1 MKLSTRSRRGL
12 LASTALFVALTS
24 TSALA
29 ATAPK
34 FAPEAFDASGKPIAV
49 GTALEACRS
58 QPGSCSFKIDPE
70 GTEQFYTSVK
80 SMGNAVI
87 NCTKKDIK
95 VSRKLNLT
103 TSATD
108 NIGGSISGS
117 GEASGNVSAS
127 ADASSSSN
135 SSSEGSFTSP
145 NFEQGPTSTS
155 AGTTQ
160 SGNSATV
167 AGSQG
172 ASAAFA
178 AAFSAY
184 YDHGWMREQTEETKY
199 EVIVG
204 PGDALVFGA
213 SHAMQRVNGMLTTG
227 SGPTLRNITVDGPST
242 VNTSTFIAESFTA
255 PADACRRLR
264 PQTQPDAQPP
274 TRAATEISQLPKG
287 SHLKNREVIKATKKT
302 ALKTVKK

>member
-1 MKLSTRSRRGL
+1 MKFSVHSRRGL
-12 LASTALFVALTS
+12 LAATAIFVACTS

-29 ATAPK
+29 STGANLTPQ
-34 FAPEAFDASGKPIAV
+34 AFDASGKPLAIR
-49 GTALEACRS
+49 TALESCRS
-58 QPGSCSFKIDPE
+58 QPGACSFKIDPE
-70 GTEQFYTSVK
+70 GAEQFYTSVK

-87 NCTKKDIK
+87 NCTKKDIT
-95 VSRKLNLT
+95 VTRKLNLT
-103 TSATD
+103 TNTVD

-117 GEASGNVSAS
+117 GEASGNVSVS
-127 ADASSSSN
+127 ADASTSSN

-155 AGTTQ
+155 AGTSQ
-160 SGNSATV
+160 SGNSATT

-184 YDHGWMREQTEETKY
+184 YDHSWMREQTEETKY
-199 EVIVG
+199 EVTVA

-213 SHAMQRVNGMLTTG
+213 SHAMQRVNGTLTTSNG
-227 SGPTLRNITVDGPST
+227 TVRNITVDGPST
-242 VNTSTFIAESFTA
+242 VNTSTFVAETFTA

-264 PQTQPDAQPP
+264 PQTQPEATPP
-274 TRAATEISQLPKG
+274 TRAGNEISQLPKG
-287 SHLKNREVIKATKKT
+287 SHLKSRETIHATKKT
-302 ALKTVKK
+302 ATKPNKK